1 MVYHLQDSDSI
12 ESNLFSISTLNGQGV
27 IRLVGSLDYEKTS
40 LHQLKILA
48 VDRATVEKVCV
59 YITVFGFPT
68 TKNLILKF
76 KINNCYFIITIC
88 LLNITNKSIFLMK

>member
-59 YITVFGFPT
+59 FMIVFGFPT
-68 TKNLILKF
+68 TKN
-76 KINNCYFIITIC
+76 
-88 LLNITNKSIFLMK
+88 

>member
-12 ESNLFSISTLNGQGV
+12 ESRLFSISTINGQGV

-48 VDRATVEKVCV
+48 VDRATIEKVR
-59 YITVFGFPT
+59 VFIT
-68 TKNLILKF
+68 TKTLILKF
-76 KINNCYFIITIC
+76 KTINYYFITTIFY
-88 LLNITNKSIFLMK
+88 LI